1 MKTISKITGV
11 IAVSALLVTGITS
24 CKKEKFTTENATNS
38 EISDKED
45 VSNEK
50 IPVYYAGIRS
60 NEGYPTIDQ
69 TNIGDYRLQSNAGP
83 SQLPIVTYSFG
94 GNYIVGSVFPSVMV
108 GYASSGFND
117 VVAYRAASN
126 IIYIN
131 SNNSSLCGLV
141 YTTTGAFFNGNIE
154 EIEIDPATGI
164 LYALCKGSA
173 ITIYRFDNDFAGNYT
188 AVQLTNFA
196 NGSPNFFNNVLGNGY
211 KSGSICFVP
220 NEMSGKS
227 PNMLVFTHESNVY
240 STAGLK
246 MWKYSM
252 TPTGNQLE
260 ALLPAY
266 QTSNNSSAIPG
277 ALTGK
282 INTAYGDGKFYFA
295 RDNGNLFTI
304 NIATTNS
311 TVLPV
316 TSTPI
321 QNKNDF
327 GYYKNF

>member
-1 MKTISKITGV
+1 MKTISKITGA
-11 IAVSALLVTGITS
+11 IAVSTLLVTGITS
-24 CKKEKFTTENATNS
+24 CKKEKFNTETATNS

-83 SQLPIVTYSFG
+83 SQLPVVTQSFG
-94 GNYIVGSVFPSVMV
+94 GNYIVGSVYPSVMV
-108 GYASSGFND
+108 GYAASGFDD
-117 VVAYRAASN
+117 VVAYKVASN
-126 IIYIN
+126 IILIN
-131 SNNSSLCGLV
+131 STNSALSGLV
-141 YTTTGAFFNGNIE
+141 YTSTGAFFNANIE
-154 EIEIDPATGI
+154 EIEIDPATGL

-173 ITIYRFDNDFAGNYT
+173 ITIYRFDNNFDGTYT
-188 AVQLTNFA
+188 AVQLTNFVG
-196 NGSPNFFNNVLGNGY
+196 GSPNFFNNVLGNGY

-220 NEMSGKS
+220 STNPQAPGD
-227 PNMLVFTHESNVY
+227 NMLVFTHESNVY
-240 STAGLK
+240 ASFGLR
-246 MWKYSM
+246 MWKYNLKV
-252 TPTGNQLE
+252 GNKLE
-260 ALLPAY
+260 AL
-266 QTSNNSSAIPG
+266 TTSSSNNSTAIPG

-295 RDNGNLFTI
+295 RDNAKLFTI
-304 NIATTNS
+304 DIAPLTGGLVTQI
-311 TVLPV
+311 

>member
-11 IAVSALLVTGITS
+11 IAVSALLVTGISS
-24 CKKEKFTTENATNS
+24 CKKEKFTTENPTNS

-69 TNIGDYRLQSNAGP
+69 TNIGDYRLYSNAGP
-83 SQLPIVTYSFG
+83 SQLPVVTHSFG

-154 EIEIDPATGI
+154 EIEIDPATGF

-188 AVQLTNFA
+188 AVQLTNSVG
-196 NGSPNFFNNVLGNGY
+196 GSPNFFNNVLGNGY

-220 NEMSGKS
+220 NEVSGKS

-246 MWKYSM
+246 MWKYS
-252 TPTGNQLE
+252 TTGNQLD
-260 ALLPAY
+260 ALPTAN
-266 QTSNNSSAIPG
+266 QTSYSTITSNIPG

-282 INTAYGDGKFYFA
+282 INTAYGDGQFYFA
-295 RDNGNLFTI
+295 RDNGKLFTI
-304 NIATTNS
+304 NTATSNTAAI
-311 TVLPV
+311 PI